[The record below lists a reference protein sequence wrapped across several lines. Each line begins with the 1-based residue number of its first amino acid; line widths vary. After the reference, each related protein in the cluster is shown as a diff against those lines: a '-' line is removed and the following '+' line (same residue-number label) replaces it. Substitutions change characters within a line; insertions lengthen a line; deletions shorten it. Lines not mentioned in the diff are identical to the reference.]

1 MTLIKQFIDL
11 FMHLDIHLS
20 NIIQDFGIWTN
31 VILFAVI
38 FCETGLVIIPFL
50 PGDSLIFAA
59 GAFAAKG
66 DLNIFVLYFG
76 LCIAAIIGNIV
87 NYQIGRFVGPKVFDM
102 EKIWFLK
109 KEYLVKTQ
117 KFYEKHGA
125 ITIILTRFM
134 PIIRTFAPFI
144 AGVSQM
150 NYKKFLTYNIV
161 GGITWVSLFLFLGY
175 EFGNFKIVKEN
186 FSLVIYG
193 ILFISV
199 LPAVIGFVKQKY
211 FTKVAEIK

>member
-1 MTLIKQFIDL
+1 MTLIKQFIDI
-11 FMHLDIHLS
+11 FMHLDVQLN
-20 NIIQDFGIWTN
+20 NIIQIYGIWTS
-31 VILFAVI
+31 VLLFAVI
-38 FCETGLVIIPFL
+38 FCETGLVITPFL

-59 GAFAAKG
+59 GAFAATG

-76 LCIAAIIGNIV
+76 LCVAAIAGNIV
-87 NYQIGRFVGPKVFDM
+87 NYQIGRLVGPKVFEM

-117 KFYEKHGA
+117 KFYDRHGG
-125 ITIILTRFM
+125 ITIIITRFM

-144 AGVSQM
+144 AGVSEM
-150 NYKKFLTYNIV
+150 SYKKFLSYNIV
-161 GGITWVSLFLFLGY
+161 GGITWVTLFAFGGY
-175 EFGNFKIVKEN
+175 AFGNIEIVKRN

-199 LPAVIGFVKQKY
+199 LPAIIGFIKQKY
-211 FTKVAEIK
+211 FTKKLES

>member
-1 MTLIKQFIDL
+1 MTLIKQFIDI
-11 FMHLDIHLS
+11 FMHLDTHLS
-20 NIIQDFGIWTN
+20 NIIQTYGIWTN
-31 VILFAVI
+31 VLLFAVI

-66 DLNIFVLYFG
+66 DLNIIVLYFG
-76 LCIAAIIGNIV
+76 LCVAAILGNIV
-87 NYQIGRFVGPKVFDM
+87 NYQIGRFVGPKVFEM
-102 EKIWFLK
+102 KKIWFLK

-117 KFYEKHGA
+117 KFYEKHGG
-125 ITIILTRFM
+125 ITIIITRFM

-150 NYKKFLTYNIV
+150 SYKKFLTYNIV
-161 GGITWVSLFLFLGY
+161 GGVTWVSLFTFGGY
-175 EFGNFKIVKEN
+175 AFGNIDVVKRN

-211 FTKVAEIK
+211 FTKKLES

>member
-1 MTLIKQFIDL
+1 MTLIKEFIDM
-11 FMHLDIHLS
+11 FMHLDTHLS
-20 NIIQDFGIWTN
+20 NIILQYGIWTN
-31 VILFAVI
+31 ALLFAVI

-66 DLNIFVLYFG
+66 DLNIIVLYFG
-76 LCIAAIIGNIV
+76 LCIAAIFGNIV
-87 NYQIGRFVGPKVFDM
+87 NYQIGRLVGPKVFEM

-117 KFYEKHGA
+117 KFYDKHGG
-125 ITIILTRFM
+125 ITIIITRFM

-144 AGVSQM
+144 AGVSEM
-150 NYKKFLTYNIV
+150 SYKKFLTYNII
-161 GGITWVSLFLFLGY
+161 GGITWVSLFIFGGY
-175 EFGNFKIVKEN
+175 AFGNIDLVKKN

-199 LPAVIGFVKQKY
+199 LPAAIGFIKQKY
-211 FTKVAEIK
+211 FTKGLES

>member
-1 MTLIKQFIDL
+1 MTLIKQFIDI
-11 FMHLDIHLS
+11 FMHLDVQLN
-20 NIIQDFGIWTN
+20 NIIQIYGIWTS
-31 VILFAVI
+31 VLLFAVI
-38 FCETGLVIIPFL
+38 FCETGLVITPFL

-59 GAFAAKG
+59 GAFAATG

-76 LCIAAIIGNIV
+76 LCVAAIAGNIV
-87 NYQIGRFVGPKVFDM
+87 NYQIGRLVGPKVFEM

-117 KFYEKHGA
+117 KFYDRHGG
-125 ITIILTRFM
+125 ITIIITRFM

-150 NYKKFLTYNIV
+150 SYKKFLSYNII
-161 GGITWVSLFLFLGY
+161 GGITWVTLFAFGGY
-175 EFGNFKIVKEN
+175 AFGNIEIVKRN

-199 LPAVIGFVKQKY
+199 LPAIIGFIKQKY
-211 FTKVAEIK
+211 FTKKIES

>member
-1 MTLIKQFIDL
+1 MTLIKQFIDI
-11 FMHLDIHLS
+11 FMHLDVKLS
-20 NIIQDFGIWTN
+20 EIIISYGNWTYAL
-31 VILFAVI
+31 LFTVI

-59 GAFAAKG
+59 GAFARKG

-87 NYQIGRFVGPKVFDM
+87 NYQIGRFVGPKVFEM
-102 EKIWFLK
+102 KKVWFLK
-109 KEYLVKTQ
+109 QEYLVKTQ
-117 KFYEKHGA
+117 KFYEKHGGL
-125 ITIILTRFM
+125 TIIITRFM

-150 NYKKFLTYNIV
+150 SYKKFLTYNII
-161 GGITWVSLFLFLGY
+161 GGVTWVSLFTFGGY
-175 EFGNFKIVKEN
+175 AFGNFEIVKRN

-193 ILFISV
+193 ILFISI
-199 LPAVIGFVKQKY
+199 LPAVIGFIKQKY
-211 FTKVAEIK
+211 FTKGAEIK